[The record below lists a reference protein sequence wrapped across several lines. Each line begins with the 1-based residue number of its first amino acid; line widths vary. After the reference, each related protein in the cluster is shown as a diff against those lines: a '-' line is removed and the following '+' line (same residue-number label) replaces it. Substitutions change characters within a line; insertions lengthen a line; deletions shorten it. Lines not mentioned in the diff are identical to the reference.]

1 MGRGD
6 LSDKE
11 CVRLEPHLPKNAGR
25 GGRWKSHR
33 RVINGI
39 LLRQRTGIPWRTCLS
54 NSASGR
60 PFTTGIDAG
69 QPMARGTGFCGL
81 SRLMLTRGPHRLVH
95 GERGLHGV
103 PRPPARRPSPSI
115 HPSHSRTP
123 SAPRLTP
130 RRRSPGTLTRWLHMQ
145 DPPGQRRRPTAARLG
160 DHTGPVGRCPATDRG
175 PGPHPRRPA
184 RRRTPTDLP
193 GLPERRQVLQFT
205 PRSPLPAQTPDQA
218 HHPRNPGTSG
228 PTVKAG
234 ATRAVGPPALTR
246 RSTNA
251 VTRSS
256 ARSTDSGKSAVG
268 GGAAAGEVQGQG
280 EGCLAGHGYVQG
292 IPCRGRSG
300 DPSGLPRPLIR
311 HPPPYPRRT
320 AVA

>member
-1 MGRGD
+1 MPVP
-6 LSDKE
+6 E
-11 CVRLEPHLPKNAGR
+11 VVRLYGCDGLRE
-25 GGRWKSHR
+25 R
-33 RVINGI
+33 R
-39 LLRQRTGIPWRTCLS
+39 R
-54 NSASGR
+54 
-60 PFTTGIDAG
+60 
-69 QPMARGTGFCGL
+69 
-81 SRLMLTRGPHRLVH
+81 
-95 GERGLHGV
+95 
-103 PRPPARRPSPSI
+103 SPSI

-205 PRSPLPAQTPDQA
+205 PQSPPPAQTPDQA
-218 HHPRNPGTSG
+218 HHPRSPGTSG

-234 ATRAVGPPALTR
+234 ATRAVGPPASTR
-246 RSTNA
+246 RPTNA

-268 GGAAAGEVQGQG
+268 GGAAAGEAQGQG
-280 EGCLAGHGYVQG
+280 EGYLAGHGYVQG

-311 HPPPYPRRT
+311 HPPPHPRRT
-320 AVA
+320 AAT